1 MGQNSV
7 TIYMTEQD
15 KEAAENLKRVLFK
28 NGLKPVNPN
37 KKFGV
42 SELFRYLVQQE
53 LKRVVK

>member
-15 KEAAENLKRVLFK
+15 KEAAEKLKQELFRR
-28 NGLKPVNPN
+28 GLKQVHPN

-53 LKRVVK
+53 LKKVTK